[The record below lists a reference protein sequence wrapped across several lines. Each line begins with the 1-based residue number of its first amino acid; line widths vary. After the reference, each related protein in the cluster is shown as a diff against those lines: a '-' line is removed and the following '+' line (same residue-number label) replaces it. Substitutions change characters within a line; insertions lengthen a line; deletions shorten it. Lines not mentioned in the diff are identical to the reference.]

1 MAVLNS
7 NIQDVKD
14 ESWKLFKFY
23 LETDKEIGKILL
35 EKEGKDFLDKV
46 YKNNKIGTYQWKY
59 ESNGTHNLLQSHYFR
74 HFFLTIKGFAKK
86 RGLNKNSTEL
96 IRFFE
101 EKFDI
106 LEKEVL
112 LSDSFDYLLLIPTFG
127 AKFPVGDKEFIL
139 DSNHII
145 KDITD
150 IEKPHNIPSFKE
162 TPKSWKQYWSDKP
175 KALMEVKFSLKK
187 RTSNDKP
194 YEEGITPSYPFSI
207 FSHKDIFNEKLKSIH
222 DFFICYGRHYDPE
235 FFTFGD
241 VYFAIL
247 PPFSQRYDHM
257 NCYTYYAFPP
267 PQRELYLDFPD
278 KSQYHIDW
286 KNVWNNNYDN
296 FYKTFY
302 SYDITLRDVES
313 FRYAMDILVSI
324 RNIPYSNVSNFLL
337 ISTFEGLLYHKN
349 LYKKLNSQLSK
360 YSLAKIISKNN
371 NRIPCTKAFLEICED
386 QKEYWQW
393 IFQRKYPLKTPLN
406 TFGTKQDLENFID
419 SCFDYRNKIAHPEIT
434 KPIQIKPRHL
444 IPPLSKDPEEFI
456 LEKLI
461 SQVFPS
467 FLIFLIMIW
476 LKKGF
481 KIRTDWDS
489 YIDSLFP

>member
-1 MAVLNS
+1 MVFNS
-7 NIQDVKD
+7 NIQYVKD

-23 LETDKEIGKILL
+23 LAINIKNEKLLL
-35 EKEGKDFLDKV
+35 EKEGKEFLDKV
-46 YKNNKIGTYQWKY
+46 YKNHKIEAYQWEY
-59 ESNGTHNLLQSHYFR
+59 ESNGTHNLLQNHYFR
-74 HFFLTIKGFAKK
+74 HFFLTIKGFAKTK
-86 RGLNKNSTEL
+86 GLNKDSSEL
-96 IRFFE
+96 VKFFE

-139 DSNHII
+139 DSNHNI

-150 IEKPHNIPSFKE
+150 IDKPHNISSFKDR
-162 TPKSWKQYWSDKP
+162 PKSWKQYWSDKP
-175 KALMEVKFSLKK
+175 KASMEVKFSLKK

-194 YEEGITPSYPFSI
+194 YEESITPSYPSSI
-207 FSHKDIFNEKLKSIH
+207 YSHKDIFNEKLKSLH
-222 DFFICYGRHYDPE
+222 DFFICYGRKYDPE

-241 VYFAIL
+241 VYFVIL
-247 PPFSQRYDHM
+247 PPFSQSYDYM
-257 NCYTYYAFPP
+257 TCYTYYGFPP
-267 PQRELYLDFPD
+267 PQRELYLDFPN
-278 KSQYHIDW
+278 KSQYYIDW
-286 KNVWNNNYDN
+286 KDVWNNNYDN

-313 FRYAMDILVSI
+313 FRYAMDILVAI
-324 RNIPYSNVSNFLL
+324 RNIPYSYISNFLL
-337 ISTFEGLLYHKN
+337 ISTFEGLLYQKN
-349 LYKKLNSQLSK
+349 LYKKLNNHLTR
-360 YSLAKIISKNN
+360 YSLTKPISENN
-371 NRIPCTKAFLEICED
+371 NRTPCTKAFLEISED

-393 IFQRKYPLKTPLN
+393 IFQRKYPLKTPLKN
-406 TFGTKQDLENFID
+406 FATKQDLEDFIN

-444 IPPLSKDPEEFI
+444 IAPLSKEPEEFL

-467 FLIFLIMIW
+467 FLIFLIRIW

-481 KIRTDWDS
+481 KIRTNWDS
-489 YIDSLFP
+489 YIDNLFP

>member
-1 MAVLNS
+1 MQVFNS
-7 NIQDVKD
+7 NIQDIKD
-14 ESWKLFKFY
+14 ESWKLIEFY
-23 LETDKEIGKILL
+23 LETDKEIKNILL
-35 EKEGKDFLDKV
+35 EKEGKFFLDKV
-46 YKNNKIGTYQWKY
+46 KKNQKIAVYQWNY
-59 ESNGTHNLLQSHYFR
+59 ESNGTHNLLQSHYFK
-74 HFFLTIKGFAKK
+74 HFFFTIQGFAKK
-86 RGLNKNSTEL
+86 KGLNKDSSEL

-145 KDITD
+145 MDITD
-150 IEKPHNIPSFKE
+150 IDKPYNISSFKE
-162 TPKSWKQYWSDKP
+162 TPKSWKQYWSDQP

-187 RTSNDKP
+187 RTLKEKP
-194 YEEGITPSYPFSI
+194 YEESITPSYPSSSY
-207 FSHKDIFNEKLKSIH
+207 SHKDIFNEKLKSIH
-222 DFFICYGRHYDPE
+222 DFFICYGRKFDPA

-241 VYFAIL
+241 IYFAIL
-247 PPFSQRYDHM
+247 PPFSQGYNYK
-257 NCYTYYAFPP
+257 NCYTYYGFPP

-286 KNVWNNNYDN
+286 KDVWNSNYNN
-296 FYKTFY
+296 FYETFY
-302 SYDITLRDVES
+302 SYDITLKDVKS
-313 FRYAMDILVSI
+313 FRYAMDILVAI

-337 ISTFEGLLYHKN
+337 ISTFEGLLYHKDI
-349 LYKKLNSQLSK
+349 YKKLNSKLSK
-360 YSLAKIISKNN
+360 YSLTKRISKNN
-371 NRIPCTKAFLEICED
+371 NRIPCTKAFLEICGE

-393 IFQRKYPLKTPLN
+393 IFQRNYPLKAPLN
-406 TFGTKQDLENFID
+406 NFTTKKDLEDFID

-434 KPIQIKPRHL
+434 NPIQIKPIYL
-444 IPPLSKDPEEFI
+444 IAPLSKDPEEFI
-456 LEKLI
+456 LERLI

-467 FLIFLIMIW
+467 FLIFLIRIW

-481 KIRTDWDS
+481 KIRAEWDS
-489 YIDSLFP
+489 YINNLFP